1 MGEKLTSYQNKL
13 YKRIDD
19 ILWEDWD
26 PIEVNN
32 YENNRDE
39 YQSYVPQVFRLANE
53 DATVSEIAECLDEI
67 ATESIGLQSNL
78 HHCTKIAKLIT
89 SARNELYRASAL

>member
-1 MGEKLTSYQNKL
+1 MGEKLTSDQNKL
-13 YKRIDD
+13 YKRIDE

-26 PIEVNN
+26 PIEVNK

-67 ATESIGLQSNL
+67 ATESIGIQSNL
-78 HHCTKIAKLIT
+78 DHCIEIAKLIK
-89 SARNELYRASAL
+89 SIRNEIYQPSAL